1 MSNDSDLLPASIQH
15 STLNIHHSTFDSP
28 PCRAPF
34 EVTRCGAS
42 DSCLS
47 WPRSERL
54 RRVAQQAGIPHRGLA
69 RMVRYRS
76 SSSRSNRS
84 LARTGS
90 CARRRQAAM
99 MAAMQ
104 RRVGSIRPIRIRK
117 RCWRLYPDSRA
128 RCAGLIPRLFR
139 YCSSRVGMCNIVH
152 LMPMH
157 DVCQSIG
164 ASPRSENPS
173 VLTCG
178 AQNPAFVPSFL
189 SNHHPMF
196 LFPV

>member
-1 MSNDSDLLPASIQH
+1 MDAAVGLSH
-15 STLNIHHSTFDSP
+15 STLNIQHSTFDSQRSTLP
-28 PCRAPF
+28 RVEPSSKCEVPCLRFVSFLAAI
-34 EVTRCGAS
+34 GAS
-42 DSCLS
+42 TPGS
-47 WPRSERL
+47 
-54 RRVAQQAGIPHRGLA
+54 AAGRNPAPGSA

-173 VLTCG
+173 VLTCE

-189 SNHHPMF
+189 SNHHSMF

>member
-1 MSNDSDLLPASIQH
+1 MQDSR
-15 STLNIHHSTFDSP
+15 T
-28 PCRAPF
+28 
-34 EVTRCGAS
+34 
-42 DSCLS
+42 
-47 WPRSERL
+47 
-54 RRVAQQAGIPHRGLA
+54 RGLPPK
-69 RMVRYRS
+69 VRYRS

-90 CARRRQAAM
+90 CARRRQAAT

-104 RRVGSIRPIRIRK
+104 RRVGSILPIRIRK

-152 LMPMH
+152 LMPVH

-164 ASPRSENPS
+164 AENESRNPS
-173 VLTCG
+173 VLSSK
-178 AQNPAFVPSFL
+178 AQNPAFVPSFPG
-189 SNHHPMF
+189 NHHPMF
-196 LFPV
+196 LFDGRTIFRLRGVETFPFVTP